1 MSDVIGE
8 AEMRGH
14 NATGERDRGTRQDE
28 MEGHNEIGGGT
39 MRWGGETRWGVWDET
54 VGYEMRQDNGICSG

>member
-14 NATGERDRGTRQDE
+14 NATGERDRGTRRDK
-28 MEGHNEIGGGT
+28 MEGHNEIGEGHNEMGG
-39 MRWGGETRWGVWDET
+39 
-54 VGYEMRQDNGICSG
+54 